1 LFHIQTEV
9 LPKFIDETEPGK
21 YCRQILL
28 NELNSHDS
36 HDVLHT
42 SLAYAFVSK
51 YLPAE
56 AKTLNERQLL
66 SSLVLKSLQRLIKYE
81 KLETEEDFQACKKYH
96 TFLVFTPLAI
106 DFLHGKIASAEELI
120 SMYLARIEDLEKAS
134 LSMRG
139 WKQRLVSF
147 IRSSELISRN
157 ISDEAA
163 REIIEKALTRLHEID
178 RHQPP
183 A

>member
-1 LFHIQTEV
+1 
-9 LPKFIDETEPGK
+9 
-21 YCRQILL
+21 
-28 NELNSHDS
+28 
-36 HDVLHT
+36 
-42 SLAYAFVSK
+42 
-51 YLPAE
+51 
-56 AKTLNERQLL
+56 
-66 SSLVLKSLQRLIKYE
+66 
-81 KLETEEDFQACKKYH
+81 
-96 TFLVFTPLAI
+96 LVFTPLAI